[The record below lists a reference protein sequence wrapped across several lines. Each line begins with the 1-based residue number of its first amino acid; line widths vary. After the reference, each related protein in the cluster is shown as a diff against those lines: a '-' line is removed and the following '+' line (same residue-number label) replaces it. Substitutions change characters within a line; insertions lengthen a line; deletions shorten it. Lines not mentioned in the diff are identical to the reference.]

1 MLYSSEMVMALHRSR
16 LDEAETRRLSSRTR
30 AARTR
35 RRIDVML
42 LQARLIA
49 AR

>member
-16 LDEAETRRLSSRTR
+16 LDEAETIRLSSRAK

-35 RRIDVML
+35 RRADVVL
-42 LQARLIA
+42 LQARPIA